1 MGALYL
7 SKVGCEDE
15 SSEIEDDP
23 DEVVPFIYTITSY
36 GADYPVDALVNRLD
50 KGNILIPEF
59 QRGYVWKYRDA
70 CRFIESL
77 LLGLPVPSIFLAKES
92 NSEKLLVI
100 DGNQRLKTLQ
110 YFYAGDFRKEGKG
123 FNLRGVQEEFEGK
136 TYDTLDENYKRKLDD
151 SIIHAIIVKQDE
163 PSNDNSSIYHI
174 FERLNTGG
182 RELEPQEIRACIYH
196 GELNELLDSLNKNEY
211 WRLLYGRPHLRLKDE
226 ELILRFFALYFACD
240 KYKKPMKNFLNYY
253 MNSNKDLSKN
263 SKDDLTKIFNGVVEY
278 IFNNLGKKAFRT
290 TRQINSAIFDA
301 IMVGIAKR
309 ISKGVIKNNED
320 IVARYNSLLSDSNF
334 MEACKTNTSDEK
346 YVERR
351 IKRAIEAFDGVE

>member
-1 MGALYL
+1 MTEIV
-7 SKVGCEDE
+7 SDE
-15 SSEIEDDP
+15 GFNETENES

-36 GADYPVDALVNRLD
+36 GADYPVDALVKRLEN
-50 KGNILIPEF
+50 GNILIPEF
-59 QRGYVWKYRDA
+59 QRGYVWTQRDA

-110 YFYAGDFRKEGKG
+110 FFYSGHFRKEGKD
-123 FNLRGVQEEFEGK
+123 FSLTGVQEEFEGK
-136 TYDTLDENYKRKLDD
+136 TYETLDENYKRKLDD

-196 GELNELLDSLNKNEY
+196 GEFNQLLETLNKNEY
-211 WRLLYGRPHLRLKDE
+211 WRLLFGRSHPRLRDE
-226 ELILRFFALYFACD
+226 ELILRFFALYYAFPE
-240 KYKKPMKNFLNYY
+240 YKKPMKNFLNYY
-253 MNSNKDLSKN
+253 MNSNKNLTRN
-263 SKDDLTKIFNGVVEY
+263 SRAELTQLFENTVEIIY
-278 IFNNLGKKAFRT
+278 SELGKGAFRT

-301 IMVGIAKR
+301 TMVGIAKR
-309 ISKGVIKNNED
+309 LHKGPIKDNKD
-320 IVARYNSLLSDSNF
+320 IVDRYFLLMSDSSF
-334 MEACKTNTSDEK
+334 IEACKTNTSDEK
-346 YVERR
+346 YVDRR
-351 IKRAIEAFDGVE
+351 IKKAIAAFEDVD